1 MLTLN
6 QIFDIAISDKYAL
19 VYKGN
24 GYTSVSLY
32 IIKII
37 KDTESGEVSIYSS
50 ELSDNWYTALDD
62 RELNI
67 FKNNGWRYGVYVLTL
82 SNFSLKHRRLCT
94 TLELVKISK
103 KNSKHSASYLENEIR
118 AVEEKQKEIQ
128 IKLNKIK

>member
-6 QIFDIAISDKYAL
+6 QIFDIAIQDDYAL
-19 VYKGN
+19 VHKGV

-32 IIKII
+32 IIKIV
-37 KDTESGEVSIYSS
+37 KDSESGEVVIYSS
-50 ELSDNWYTALDD
+50 ELSDNWYTELDD

-82 SNFSLKHRRLCT
+82 SNFSLKHTRLCT
-94 TLELVKISK
+94 MLELVKISK

-118 AVEEKQKEIQ
+118 AIEEKQKEIQ